1 MYVFRLDDRLL
12 NRSDIQHFSH
22 YQNDVFTNETN
33 KKSNKKY
40 LKIVLKLSFCS
51 CIYLICKCLHLTTSL
66 IIKKKENIAAYF
78 FEKTS
83 CSAVREAE
91 RTHEPQINFYLTGFQ
106 LIWSHFN

>member
-22 YQNDVFTNETN
+22 SQNDVFINETN

-40 LKIVLKLSFCS
+40 LKIVLKLSLCS
-51 CIYLICKCLHLTTSL
+51 CICLICKCLHLTTSL
-66 IIKKKENIAAYF
+66 IIKKKENIAACF

-106 LIWSHFN
+106 LI